1 LPVIV
6 VQPSLPAIRTDGG
19 TLFTDWTGHT
29 AYSSATMEQERTP
42 DGRNRGM
49 VGSHATARV
58 FVELASLLNDFPF
71 RIPER
76 RRRETCVLRSANGAK
91 HTSLA

>member
-1 LPVIV
+1 
-6 VQPSLPAIRTDGG
+6 
-19 TLFTDWTGHT
+19 
-29 AYSSATMEQERTP
+29 
-42 DGRNRGM
+42 M

-76 RRRETCVLRSANGAK
+76 GRGACVLRSADGAK

>member
-76 RRRETCVLRSANGAK
+76 GRGACVLRSADGAK